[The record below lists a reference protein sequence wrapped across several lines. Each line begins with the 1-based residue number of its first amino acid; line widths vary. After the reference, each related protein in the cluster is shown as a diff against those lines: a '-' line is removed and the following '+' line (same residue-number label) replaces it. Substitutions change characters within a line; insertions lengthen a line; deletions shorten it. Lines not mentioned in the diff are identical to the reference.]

1 MTAARGRVLVL
12 DGDTRAG
19 LEMARRLQ
27 RLGERVAIASS
38 EARASGM
45 RTGAAEARVV
55 LPDPRAAF
63 DAYADGIV
71 ESLGAGDV
79 ALCSGERALEA
90 LRARRDA
97 IAARG
102 AIAAIASEPALT
114 IAGSKQLTLDRA
126 TALGI
131 SSPRSLQVSAPEQ
144 VLAGADEL
152 GYPLVVK
159 PLASWRALPG
169 GGGETV
175 APMLAYDRAGL
186 EKVAHRLVR
195 PDAPALLQQ
204 VATGVRETHK
214 FVLQDGRLIARLVM
228 VAERCW
234 PPLGGSSV
242 MRVTVEPP
250 ADSYALA
257 LALVTDAG
265 LEGVSEV
272 EFRRDADDRPLL
284 MEINARISQS
294 VALAHRAGVEL
305 AQLQLRWARGEH
317 LEPVADYRR
326 GVRLGWPA
334 GEARLLACGLIG
346 RLDPRP
352 SPLGE
357 LRDIARD
364 YTVGRAGLEGL
375 DRRDLSPT
383 AAALTF
389 TLRSAGGWLRRGS
402 ARG

>member
-19 LEMARRLQ
+19 LEIARRLH

-38 EARASGM
+38 EAGASGM
-45 RTGAAEARVV
+45 RTRSAEARVV
-55 LPDPRAAF
+55 LADPRTAF

-71 ESLGAGDV
+71 AALGPGDV
-79 ALCSGERALEA
+79 AMCSGERALEA
-90 LRARRDA
+90 LRARREA
-97 IAARG
+97 IG
-102 AIAAIASEPALT
+102 AVGAVAAIASEPALT
-114 IAGSKQLTLDRA
+114 IAGSKQLTLERA
-126 TALGI
+126 AALGI
-131 SSPRSLQVSAPEQ
+131 ESPRSLHVSTPEE

-186 EKVAHRLVR
+186 EQVTRRLLR

-204 VATGVRETHK
+204 VATGERETHK
-214 FVLQDGRLIARLVM
+214 FVLLDGRPIARLVM

-242 MRVTVEPP
+242 MRVTVDPP
-250 ADSYALA
+250 PDSHALA
-257 LALVTDAG
+257 RSLVTDVG
-265 LEGVSEV
+265 LNGVSEV
-272 EFRRDADDRPLL
+272 EFRRDAAGRPLL

-305 AQLQLRWARGEH
+305 AHLQLRWARGEH

-352 SPLGE
+352 RPLDE
-357 LRDIARD
+357 LGAIARD
-364 YTVGRAGLEGL
+364 YGLRHAGLEGL
-375 DRRDLSPT
+375 DRRDLAPT
-383 AAALTF
+383 AAALAF
-389 TLRSAGGWLRRGS
+389 TLRSAGGWLRR
-402 ARG
+402 AAT

>member
-1 MTAARGRVLVL
+1 MTATLGRVLVL

-19 LEMARRLQ
+19 LEIARRLHL
-27 RLGERVAIASS
+27 LGERVAIASS
-38 EARASGM
+38 DAGASGM
-45 RTGAAEARVV
+45 RTRAAEERVV
-55 LPDPRAAF
+55 LPDPRTAF
-63 DAYADGIV
+63 DSYADGIV
-71 ESLGAGDV
+71 AALGPRDV
-79 ALCSGERALEA
+79 AMCSGERALEA
-90 LRARRDA
+90 LRARREA
-97 IAARG
+97 IVARG
-102 AIAAIASEPALT
+102 AVAAIASEPALS

-126 TALGI
+126 AALGI
-131 SSPRSLQVSAPEQ
+131 ECPRSLQVSTPEQ

-186 EKVAHRLVR
+186 QKVAHHLVR
-195 PDAPALLQQ
+195 PGAPALLQQ
-204 VATGVRETHK
+204 VASGVRETHK
-214 FVLQDGRLIARLVM
+214 FVLQDGRLVARLVM

-250 ADSYALA
+250 ADSYAQA

-272 EFRRDADDRPLL
+272 EFRRDAAGRPLL

-352 SPLGE
+352 RPLDE

-364 YTVGRAGLEGL
+364 YGLRHAGLEGL
-375 DRRDLSPT
+375 DRRDLAPT
-383 AAALTF
+383 AAAFAF
-389 TLRSAGGWLRRGS
+389 TLRSAGGWLRR
-402 ARG
+402 AAT

>member
-1 MTAARGRVLVL
+1 
-12 DGDTRAG
+12 
-19 LEMARRLQ
+19 MARRLHL
-27 RLGERVAIASS
+27 LGEPVAIACS
-38 EARASGM
+38 EAAASGM
-45 RTGAAEARVV
+45 RTRAAEARVV
-55 LPDPRAAF
+55 LPDPRTAF
-63 DAYADGIV
+63 DAYADAIV
-71 ESLGAGDV
+71 ESLAAGDV
-79 ALCSGERALEA
+79 AMCSGERALEA
-90 LRARRDA
+90 LRARRAA

-102 AIAAIASEPALT
+102 AVAAIASEPALT
-114 IAGSKQLTLDRA
+114 LAGSKQLTLDRA
-126 TALGI
+126 AALGI
-131 SSPRSLQVSAPEQ
+131 ECPRSLQVSSPED
-144 VLAGADEL
+144 VLAGASDL

-186 EKVAHRLVR
+186 EAVAHRLVR

-214 FVLQDGRLIARLVM
+214 FLLQDGRTIARLVM

-242 MRVTVEPP
+242 MRVTIEPP
-250 ADSYALA
+250 ADSHALA
-257 LALVTDAG
+257 LALVADAG

-272 EFRRDADDRPLL
+272 EFRRDASGRPLL
-284 MEINARISQS
+284 MEINARLSQS
-294 VALAHRAGVEL
+294 IALAHRAGVEL
-305 AQLQLRWARGEH
+305 AHLQLRWARGEQ

-352 SPLGE
+352 HPLGE

-364 YTVGRAGLEGL
+364 YGLRHAGLEGL
-375 DRRDLSPT
+375 DRRDLAPT
-383 AAALTF
+383 AAALAF
-389 TLRSAGGWLRRGS
+389 TLRSAGGWLRR
-402 ARG
+402 AAN

>member
-1 MTAARGRVLVL
+1 MTPTRGRVLVL

-19 LEMARRLQ
+19 LEIARRLYL
-27 RLGERVAIASS
+27 LGERVAIASS
-38 EARASGM
+38 DAGASGM
-45 RTGAAEARVV
+45 RTRAAEASVV
-55 LPDPRAAF
+55 LPDPRTAF

-71 ESLGAGDV
+71 AALGPGDV
-79 ALCSGERALEA
+79 AMCSGERALEA
-90 LRARRDA
+90 LRARREA
-97 IAARG
+97 ILARG
-102 AIAAIASEPALT
+102 AVAAIASEPALS

-126 TALGI
+126 SALGI
-131 SSPRSLQVSAPEQ
+131 ESPRSLQVATPEQ
-144 VLAGADEL
+144 VMAGADEL

-159 PLASWRALPG
+159 PLAAWRALPG

-186 EKVAHRLVR
+186 EKVAHHLVR

-214 FVLQDGRLIARLVM
+214 FVLQDGRMIARLVM

-250 ADSYALA
+250 ADSYAQA
-257 LALVTDAG
+257 LALVTDAA

-272 EFRRDADDRPLL
+272 EFRRDAAGRPLL

-352 SPLGE
+352 RPLEE

-364 YTVGRAGLEGL
+364 YGLRHAGLEGL
-375 DRRDLSPT
+375 DRRDLAPT
-383 AAALTF
+383 AAAFAF
-389 TLRSAGGWLRRGS
+389 TLRSAGGWLRR
-402 ARG
+402 AAT

>member
-1 MTAARGRVLVL
+1 VLVL

-19 LEMARRLQ
+19 LEIARRLHL
-27 RLGERVAIASS
+27 LGERVAIASS
-38 EARASGM
+38 EVGASGM
-45 RTGAAEARVV
+45 RTRAAEERVV
-55 LPDPRAAF
+55 LADPRNAF

-71 ESLGAGDV
+71 AALGPGDV
-79 ALCSGERALEA
+79 AICSGARALEA
-90 LRARRDA
+90 LRARREA
-97 IAARG
+97 IAARS
-102 AIAAIASEPALT
+102 AVAAIASEGALT

-126 TALGI
+126 SALGI
-131 SSPRSLQVSAPEQ
+131 ESPRSLQVSTPEE
-144 VLAGADEL
+144 VLAGAVDL

-159 PLASWRALPG
+159 PLASWRPLPG

-195 PDAPALLQQ
+195 PEAPALLQQ

-250 ADSYALA
+250 ADSYAQA

-265 LEGVSEV
+265 LDGVSEV
-272 EFRRDADDRPLL
+272 EFRRDAAGRPLL

-305 AQLQLRWARGEH
+305 AQLQLRWARGER

-326 GVRLGWPA
+326 DVRLGWPA
-334 GEARLLACGLIG
+334 GEARLLACGVIG

-352 SPLGE
+352 HPLDE

-364 YTVGRAGLEGL
+364 YGLRHAGLEGL
-375 DRRDLSPT
+375 DRRDLAPT
-383 AAALTF
+383 AAALAF
-389 TLRSAGGWLRRGS
+389 TLKSAGGWLRR
-402 ARG
+402 AAT

>member
-1 MTAARGRVLVL
+1 MTEARGRVLVL

-19 LEMARRLQ
+19 LEMARRLHQ
-27 RLGERVAIASS
+27 LGERVAIASS
-38 EARASGM
+38 EAGASGM
-45 RTGAAEARVV
+45 RTRAAEARVV
-55 LPDPRAAF
+55 LPDPRTAF
-63 DAYADGIV
+63 DAYADAIV
-71 ESLGAGDV
+71 DSLGAGDV
-79 ALCSGERALEA
+79 AMCSGERALEA
-90 LRARRDA
+90 LRARREA

-114 IAGSKQLTLDRA
+114 VAGSKRLTLDRA

-131 SSPRSLQVSAPEQ
+131 ASPRSLQVSTPAEA
-144 VLAGADEL
+144 LAGADEL

-175 APMLAYDRAGL
+175 APMLAYDRPGL
-186 EKVAHRLVR
+186 EAVAQRLVR
-195 PDAPALLQQ
+195 PDGPALLQQ
-204 VATGVRETHK
+204 VAAGVRETHK
-214 FVLQDGRLIARLVM
+214 LVIQDGRVIARLVM

-242 MRVTVEPP
+242 MRTTIEPP

-257 LALVTDAG
+257 LALLTDVG
-265 LEGVSEV
+265 LQGVSEV
-272 EFRRDADDRPLL
+272 EFRRDASGRPLL

-305 AQLQLRWARGEH
+305 TNLQLRWARGER
-317 LEPVADYRR
+317 LEPAADYRR

-352 SPLGE
+352 SPLDE

-364 YTVGRAGLEGL
+364 YGLRHAGLEGL
-375 DRRDLSPT
+375 DRRDLAPT
-383 AAALTF
+383 AAALAF
-389 TLRSAGGWLRRGS
+389 TLRSAGGWLRRA
-402 ARG
+402 AR

>member
-19 LEMARRLQ
+19 LEIARRLH
-27 RLGERVAIASS
+27 RLGERVVIASS
-38 EARASGM
+38 EAGASGM
-45 RTGAAEARVV
+45 RTRAAESVLV
-55 LPDPRAAF
+55 LPDPRTAF

-71 ESLGAGDV
+71 AALAPGDV
-79 ALCSGERALEA
+79 AMCTGERALEA
-90 LRARRDA
+90 LRARRAA
-97 IAARG
+97 ITAGG

-114 IAGSKQLTLDRA
+114 IAGSKELTLERA
-126 TALGI
+126 AAIGI
-131 SSPRSLQVSAPEQ
+131 DCPRSLAVATPEE
-144 VLAGADEL
+144 VLAGAEEL
-152 GYPLVVK
+152 GYPVVVK

-175 APMLAYDRAGL
+175 APMLAYDRPGL
-186 EKVAHRLVR
+186 ERIAHRLVR

-214 FVLQDGRLIARLVM
+214 LLRQDGRTIARLVM

-242 MRVTVEPP
+242 MRVTVAPP
-250 ADSYALA
+250 VDSHALA
-257 LALVTDAG
+257 EALVAEAG

-272 EFRRDADDRPLL
+272 EFRRDAAGRPLL
-284 MEINARISQS
+284 MEINARLSQS
-294 VALAHRAGVEL
+294 IALAHRAGVEL
-305 AQLQLRWARGEH
+305 AQLQLRWARGER

-334 GEARLLACGLIG
+334 GEARLLACSLIG

-352 SPLGE
+352 RTLDE

-364 YTVGRAGLEGL
+364 YGLRGAGLEGL
-375 DRRDLSPT
+375 DRRDLAPT
-383 AAALTF
+383 AAAMAF
-389 TLRSAGGWLRRGS
+389 TLRSAAGWARRS
-402 ARG
+402 R

>member
-1 MTAARGRVLVL
+1 VL

-19 LEMARRLQ
+19 LEIARRLHM
-27 RLGERVAIASS
+27 LGERVVIASS
-38 EARASGM
+38 EAGASGM
-45 RTGAAEARVV
+45 RTRAAEAQVV
-55 LPDPRAAF
+55 LPDPRTAF

-71 ESLGAGDV
+71 EALGPGDV
-79 ALCSGERALEA
+79 AMCSGERALEA
-90 LRARRDA
+90 LRARRGA
-97 IAARG
+97 IAQRG
-102 AIAAIASEPALT
+102 AIPAIASEPALR
-114 IAGSKQLTLDRA
+114 IAGSKELTLERA
-126 TALGI
+126 AALGI
-131 SSPRSLQVSAPEQ
+131 ECPRSLLVSAPEDT
-144 VLAGADEL
+144 LAGASEL

-159 PLASWRALPG
+159 PLASWRTLPG

-186 EKVAHRLVR
+186 EAIAQRLVR

-214 FVLQDGRLIARLVM
+214 LVRQDGRTIARLVM

-242 MRVTVEPP
+242 MRVTIDPP
-250 ADSYALA
+250 PDSHALA
-257 LALVTDAG
+257 LALVSDVE

-272 EFRRDADDRPLL
+272 EFRRDAAGRPLL

-317 LEPVADYRR
+317 LEPVADYDR

-334 GEARLLACGLIG
+334 GEARLLACGLVG

-352 SPLGE
+352 GALDE

-364 YTVGRAGLEGL
+364 YGLRHAGLEGL
-375 DRRDLSPT
+375 DRRDLAPT
-383 AAALTF
+383 AAALAF
-389 TLRSAGGWLRRGS
+389 TVRSAAGWLRR
-402 ARG
+402 AR

>member
-1 MTAARGRVLVL
+1 VTATRGRVLVL
-12 DGDTRAG
+12 DGDTRGG
-19 LEMARRLQ
+19 LEIARRLDL
-27 RLGERVAIASS
+27 LGERVAIASS
-38 EARASGM
+38 DAGASGM
-45 RTGAAEARVV
+45 RTRAAEARVV
-55 LPDPRAAF
+55 LPDPRTAF
-63 DAYADGIV
+63 DSYADGIV
-71 ESLGAGDV
+71 AALGPGDV
-79 ALCSGERALEA
+79 AMCSGERALEA
-90 LRARRDA
+90 LRARREA
-97 IAARG
+97 IVARG
-102 AIAAIASEPALT
+102 AVAAIASEPALS

-126 TALGI
+126 AALGI
-131 SSPRSLQVSAPEQ
+131 ECPRSLQVSTPEQ
-144 VLAGADEL
+144 VLAGAEEL

-186 EKVAHRLVR
+186 EKVAHHLVR
-195 PDAPALLQQ
+195 PGAPALLQQ

-214 FVLQDGRLIARLVM
+214 FVLQDGRLVARLVM

-250 ADSYALA
+250 ADSYAQA

-272 EFRRDADDRPLL
+272 EFRRDAAGRPLL

-305 AQLQLRWARGEH
+305 AELQLRWARGEH

-352 SPLGE
+352 RPLDE

-364 YTVGRAGLEGL
+364 YGLRHAGLEGL
-375 DRRDLSPT
+375 DRRDLAPT
-383 AAALTF
+383 AAAFAF
-389 TLRSAGGWLRRGS
+389 TLRSAGGWLRR
-402 ARG
+402 AAT

>member
-1 MTAARGRVLVL
+1 MSTGRGRVLVL

-19 LEMARRLQ
+19 LEIARRLH

-38 EARASGM
+38 EAAASGM
-45 RTGAAEARVV
+45 RTRAAEAAVV
-55 LPDPRAAF
+55 LPDPRTAF
-63 DAYADGIV
+63 DAYADAIV
-71 ESLGAGDV
+71 AALAPGDV
-79 ALCSGERALEA
+79 ALCSGERALAA
-90 LRARRDA
+90 LRARRAA
-97 IAARG
+97 IAARD
-102 AIAAIASEPALT
+102 AIPAIASEPALA
-114 IAGSKQLTLDRA
+114 IAGSKELTLERA
-126 TALGI
+126 AAIGI
-131 SSPRSLQVSAPEQ
+131 ECPRSLSVTTPDD
-144 VLAGADEL
+144 VLAGAAEL

-159 PLASWRALPG
+159 PLASWQPLPG

-186 EKVAHRLVR
+186 EKIAHRLVR
-195 PDAPALLQQ
+195 PGAPALLQQ

-214 FVLQDGRLIARLVM
+214 LLRQDGRTIARLVM

-242 MRVTVEPP
+242 MRVTIDPP

-257 LALVTDAG
+257 LALVADVG
-265 LEGVSEV
+265 LEGACEV
-272 EFRRDADDRPLL
+272 EFRRDVTGRPLL
-284 MEINARISQS
+284 MEINARLSQS

-305 AQLQLRWARGEH
+305 AQLHLRWARGER

-352 SPLGE
+352 RPLDE
-357 LRDIARD
+357 LRDIGRD
-364 YTVGRAGLEGL
+364 YGLRHAGLEGL
-375 DRRDLSPT
+375 DRRDLAPT
-383 AAALTF
+383 LAAMAF
-389 TLRSAGGWLRRGS
+389 TVRSATGWVRRS
-402 ARG
+402 R

>member
-1 MTAARGRVLVL
+1 VLVL

-19 LEMARRLQ
+19 LEIARRLHL
-27 RLGERVAIASS
+27 LGERVVIASS
-38 EARASGM
+38 EEGASGM
-45 RTGAAEARVV
+45 RTRAAEACVV
-55 LPDPRAAF
+55 LADPRTAF

-71 ESLGAGDV
+71 EALGPGDV

-102 AIAAIASEPALT
+102 AVAAIASEPALT

-131 SSPRSLQVSAPEQ
+131 ESPRSLHVSTPEE
-144 VLAGADEL
+144 VLAGADAL

-175 APMLAYDRAGL
+175 APMLAYDRDGL
-186 EKVAHRLVR
+186 AKVAHRLVR

-257 LALVTDAG
+257 LSLVSDVG

-272 EFRRDADDRPLL
+272 EFRRDAAGRPLL

-294 VALAHRAGVEL
+294 IALAHRAGVEL
-305 AQLQLRWARGEH
+305 AQLQLRWARGEQ

-352 SPLGE
+352 RPLDE

-364 YTVGRAGLEGL
+364 YGLRHAGLEGL
-375 DRRDLSPT
+375 DRRDLAPT
-383 AAALTF
+383 AAALAF
-389 TLRSAGGWLRRGS
+389 ALRSAGGWLRRS
-402 ARG
+402 AT

>member
-1 MTAARGRVLVL
+1 
-12 DGDTRAG
+12 
-19 LEMARRLQ
+19 MARRLS

-38 EARASGM
+38 ESSASGM
-45 RTGAAEARVV
+45 RTRAAEARVV
-55 LPDPRAAF
+55 LPDPRSAF
-63 DAYADGIV
+63 DRYADGIV
-71 ESLGAGDV
+71 EALGPGDV
-79 ALCSGERALEA
+79 AMCSGERALEA
-90 LRARRDA
+90 LRARREA
-97 IAARG
+97 ISARS
-102 AIAAIASEPALT
+102 AVAAIASEPALT
-114 IAGSKQLTLDRA
+114 VAGSKQLTLDRA
-126 TALGI
+126 AALGI
-131 SSPRSLQVSAPEQ
+131 ASPRSLPVASQED
-144 VLAGADEL
+144 VLDGAGEL

-186 EKVAHRLVR
+186 EAVAQRLVR

-214 FVLQDGRLIARLVM
+214 LVLQDGRVIARLVM

-242 MRVTVEPP
+242 MRATIDPP
-250 ADSYALA
+250 EDSYALA
-257 LALVTDAG
+257 LALMRDVG

-272 EFRRDADDRPLL
+272 EFRRDAAGRPLL

-294 VALAHRAGVEL
+294 VALAHRAGIEL
-305 AQLQLRWARGEH
+305 AHLQLRWARGEH

-352 SPLGE
+352 RPLDE

-364 YTVGRAGLEGL
+364 YGLRHAGLEGL
-375 DRRDLSPT
+375 DRRDLAPT
-383 AAALTF
+383 AAALAF
-389 TLRSAGGWLRRGS
+389 SLRSASGWLRRS
-402 ARG
+402 AT

>member
-1 MTAARGRVLVL
+1 VTATLGRVLVL

-19 LEMARRLQ
+19 LEIARRLHL
-27 RLGERVAIASS
+27 LGERVAIASS
-38 EARASGM
+38 DAGASGM
-45 RTGAAEARVV
+45 RTRAAEERVV
-55 LPDPRAAF
+55 LPDPRTAF
-63 DAYADGIV
+63 DSYADGIV
-71 ESLGAGDV
+71 AALGPRDV
-79 ALCSGERALEA
+79 AMCSGERALEA
-90 LRARRDA
+90 LRARREA
-97 IAARG
+97 IVARG
-102 AIAAIASEPALT
+102 AVAAIASEPALS

-126 TALGI
+126 AALGI
-131 SSPRSLQVSAPEQ
+131 ECPRSLQVSTPEQ

-186 EKVAHRLVR
+186 EKVARHLVR
-195 PDAPALLQQ
+195 PGAPALLQQ
-204 VATGVRETHK
+204 VASGVRETHK
-214 FVLQDGRLIARLVM
+214 FVLQDGRLVARLVM

-250 ADSYALA
+250 ADSYAQA

-272 EFRRDADDRPLL
+272 EFRRDAAGRPLL

-352 SPLGE
+352 RPLDE

-364 YTVGRAGLEGL
+364 YGLRHAGLEGL
-375 DRRDLSPT
+375 DRRDLAPT
-383 AAALTF
+383 AAAFAF
-389 TLRSAGGWLRRGS
+389 TLRSAGGWLRRAAS
-402 ARG
+402 

>member
-1 MTAARGRVLVL
+1 MSAARGRVLVL

-19 LEMARRLQ
+19 LEIARRLHL
-27 RLGERVAIASS
+27 LGERVAIASS
-38 EARASGM
+38 EGGASGM
-45 RTGAAEARVV
+45 RTRAAEERVV
-55 LPDPRAAF
+55 LADPRTAF
-63 DAYADGIV
+63 DAYADGIAAA
-71 ESLGAGDV
+71 LGPGDV
-79 ALCSGERALEA
+79 AICSGERALEA
-90 LRARRDA
+90 LRARREA
-97 IAARG
+97 IAARS
-102 AIAAIASEPALT
+102 AVAAIASEGALK

-126 TALGI
+126 SALGI
-131 SSPRSLQVSAPEQ
+131 ESPRSLQVSTPEQ
-144 VLAGADEL
+144 VLAGAVDL

-159 PLASWRALPG
+159 PLASWRPLPG

-186 EKVAHRLVR
+186 EKVARRLVR
-195 PDAPALLQQ
+195 PEAPALLQQ

-250 ADSYALA
+250 ADSYAQA

-265 LEGVSEV
+265 LDGVSEV
-272 EFRRDADDRPLL
+272 EFRRDAAGRPLL

-305 AQLQLRWARGEH
+305 AQLQLRWARGER

-326 GVRLGWPA
+326 DVRLGWPA
-334 GEARLLACGLIG
+334 GEARLLACGVIG

-352 SPLGE
+352 RPLAE

-364 YTVGRAGLEGL
+364 YGLRHAGLEGL
-375 DRRDLSPT
+375 DRRDLAPT
-383 AAALTF
+383 AAALAF
-389 TLRSAGGWLRRGS
+389 TLKSAGGWLRR
-402 ARG
+402 AAT

>member
-1 MTAARGRVLVL
+1 VTATRGRVLVL

-19 LEMARRLQ
+19 LEIARRLHL
-27 RLGERVAIASS
+27 LGERVAIASS
-38 EARASGM
+38 DAGASGM
-45 RTGAAEARVV
+45 RTRAAEARVI
-55 LPDPRAAF
+55 LPDPRTAF
-63 DAYADGIV
+63 DSYADGIV
-71 ESLGAGDV
+71 AALGPGDV
-79 ALCSGERALEA
+79 AMCSGERALEA
-90 LRARRDA
+90 LRARREA
-97 IAARG
+97 IVARG
-102 AIAAIASEPALT
+102 AVAAIASEPALS

-126 TALGI
+126 AALGI
-131 SSPRSLQVSAPEQ
+131 ECPRSLQVSTPEQ
-144 VLAGADEL
+144 VLAGAEEL

-186 EKVAHRLVR
+186 EKVAHHLVR
-195 PDAPALLQQ
+195 PGAPALLQQ

-214 FVLQDGRLIARLVM
+214 FVLQDGRLVARLVM

-250 ADSYALA
+250 ADSYAQA

-272 EFRRDADDRPLL
+272 EFRRDAAGRPLL

-346 RLDPRP
+346 RVDPRP
-352 SPLGE
+352 RPLDE

-364 YTVGRAGLEGL
+364 YGLRHAGLEGL
-375 DRRDLSPT
+375 DRRDLAPT
-383 AAALTF
+383 AAAFAF
-389 TLRSAGGWLRRGS
+389 TLRSAGGWLRR
-402 ARG
+402 AAT

>member
-1 MTAARGRVLVL
+1 VTATRGRVLVL

-19 LEMARRLQ
+19 LEIARRLDL
-27 RLGERVAIASS
+27 LGERVAIASS
-38 EARASGM
+38 DAGASGM
-45 RTGAAEARVV
+45 RTRAAEARVV
-55 LPDPRAAF
+55 LPDPRTAF
-63 DAYADGIV
+63 DSYADGIV
-71 ESLGAGDV
+71 AALGPGDV
-79 ALCSGERALEA
+79 AMCSGERALEA
-90 LRARRDA
+90 LRARREA
-97 IAARG
+97 ILARG
-102 AIAAIASEPALT
+102 AVAAIASEPALS

-126 TALGI
+126 AALGI
-131 SSPRSLQVSAPEQ
+131 ECPRSLQVSTPEQ

-175 APMLAYDRAGL
+175 APMLAYDRAAL
-186 EKVAHRLVR
+186 EKVAHHLVR

-214 FVLQDGRLIARLVM
+214 FVLQDGRLVARLVM

-250 ADSYALA
+250 ADSYAQA

-272 EFRRDADDRPLL
+272 EFRRDAAGRPLL

-294 VALAHRAGVEL
+294 IALAHRAGVEL
-305 AQLQLRWARGEH
+305 AQLQLRWARGER

-352 SPLGE
+352 RPLDE

-364 YTVGRAGLEGL
+364 YGLRHAGLEGL
-375 DRRDLSPT
+375 DRRDLAPT
-383 AAALTF
+383 AAAFAF
-389 TLRSAGGWLRRGS
+389 TLRSAGGWLRR
-402 ARG
+402 AAT

>member
-1 MTAARGRVLVL
+1 VSAARGRVLVL

-19 LEMARRLQ
+19 LEIARRLHL
-27 RLGERVAIASS
+27 LGERVAIASS
-38 EARASGM
+38 EGGASGM
-45 RTGAAEARVV
+45 RTRAAEERVV
-55 LPDPRAAF
+55 LADPRTAF

-71 ESLGAGDV
+71 AALGPGDV
-79 ALCSGERALEA
+79 AICSGERALEA
-90 LRARRDA
+90 LRARREA
-97 IAARG
+97 IAARS
-102 AIAAIASEPALT
+102 AVAAIASEVALT

-126 TALGI
+126 SALGI
-131 SSPRSLQVSAPEQ
+131 ESPRSLQVSTPEE
-144 VLAGADEL
+144 VLAGAVDL

-159 PLASWRALPG
+159 PLASWRPLPG

-186 EKVAHRLVR
+186 DKVARRLVR
-195 PDAPALLQQ
+195 PEAPALLQQ

-250 ADSYALA
+250 ADSYAQA

-265 LEGVSEV
+265 LDGVSEV
-272 EFRRDADDRPLL
+272 EFRRDAAGRPLL

-305 AQLQLRWARGEH
+305 AQLQLRWARGER

-326 GVRLGWPA
+326 DVRLGWPA

-352 SPLGE
+352 RPLAE

-364 YTVGRAGLEGL
+364 YGLRHAGLEGL
-375 DRRDLSPT
+375 DRRDLAPT
-383 AAALTF
+383 AAALAF
-389 TLRSAGGWLRRGS
+389 TLKSAGGWLRRS
-402 ARG
+402 AT

>member
-1 MTAARGRVLVL
+1 MSATRGRVLVL

-19 LEMARRLQ
+19 LETARRLHQ
-27 RLGERVAIASS
+27 LGERVAIASS
-38 EARASGM
+38 EAAASGM
-45 RTGAAEARVV
+45 RTRAADARVV
-55 LPDPRAAF
+55 LPDPRTAF
-63 DAYADGIV
+63 DAYADAIV

-79 ALCSGERALEA
+79 AMCSGERALEA
-90 LRARRDA
+90 LRARRTA
-97 IAARG
+97 VAARG
-102 AIAAIASEPALT
+102 AVAAIASEPALT
-114 IAGSKQLTLDRA
+114 LAGSKQLTLDRA
-126 TALGI
+126 AALGI
-131 SSPRSLQVSAPEQ
+131 ECPRSLGVSTPED
-144 VLAGADEL
+144 VLAAADDL
-152 GYPLVVK
+152 GYPVVVK

-186 EKVAHRLVR
+186 EVVARRLVR

-204 VATGVRETHK
+204 VASGVRETHK
-214 FVLQDGRLIARLVM
+214 FLLQDGRTIARLVM

-242 MRVTVEPP
+242 MRVTIEPP

-257 LALVTDAG
+257 LALVTDVG
-265 LEGVSEV
+265 LEGACEV
-272 EFRRDADDRPLL
+272 EFRRDAAGRPLL
-284 MEINARISQS
+284 MEINARLSQS
-294 VALAHRAGVEL
+294 IALAHRAGVEL
-305 AQLQLRWARGEH
+305 AQLQLRWARGEQ

-352 SPLGE
+352 RPLGE

-364 YTVGRAGLEGL
+364 YGLRHAGLEGL
-375 DRRDLSPT
+375 DRHDLAPT
-383 AAALTF
+383 AAALAF
-389 TLRSAGGWLRRGS
+389 TLRSAGGWLRRAAS
-402 ARG
+402 

>member
-1 MTAARGRVLVL
+1 MSSARGRVLVL

-19 LEMARRLQ
+19 LEIARRLY

-38 EARASGM
+38 DARASGM
-45 RTGAAEARVV
+45 RTRAAEARVA
-55 LPDPRAAF
+55 LPDPRTAF
-63 DAYADGIV
+63 EAYADAIV
-71 ESLGAGDV
+71 AALGPGDV
-79 ALCSGERALEA
+79 ALCSGERALEG
-90 LRARRDA
+90 LRARRAA
-97 IAARG
+97 IGERG
-102 AIAAIASEPALT
+102 ATAAIASEPALSL
-114 IAGSKQLTLDRA
+114 AGSKELTLERA
-126 TALGI
+126 AAIGI
-131 SSPRSLQVSAPEQ
+131 ECPRSLPVTTPGE
-144 VLAGADEL
+144 VIAGAGEL

-186 EKVAHRLVR
+186 EAVAHHLVR
-195 PDAPALLQQ
+195 PAAPALLQQ

-214 FVLQDGRLIARLVM
+214 FLLQDGRVIARLVM

-242 MRVTVEPP
+242 MRVTIDPP
-250 ADSYALA
+250 ADSHALA
-257 LALVTDAG
+257 LALVQDVG
-265 LEGVSEV
+265 LEGACEV
-272 EFRRDADDRPLL
+272 EFRRDAAGLPLL

-294 VALAHRAGVEL
+294 IALAHRAGVEL
-305 AQLQLRWARGEH
+305 AQLHLRWARGER

-334 GEARLLACGLIG
+334 GEARLFACGLIG

-364 YTVGRAGLEGL
+364 YGLRHAGMEGL
-375 DRRDLSPT
+375 DRRDLAPT
-383 AAALTF
+383 AAAMAF
-389 TLRSAGGWLRRGS
+389 TVRSAAGWLRR
-402 ARG
+402 AR

>member
-1 MTAARGRVLVL
+1 VTAVRGRVLVL

-19 LEMARRLQ
+19 LEIARRLHA
-27 RLGERVAIASS
+27 LGERVVIASS
-38 EARASGM
+38 EAGASGM
-45 RTGAAEARVV
+45 RTRAAEAQVV
-55 LPDPRAAF
+55 VPDPRTAF

-71 ESLGAGDV
+71 EALGPGDV
-79 ALCSGERALEA
+79 AMCSGERALEA
-90 LRARRDA
+90 LRARREA
-97 IAARG
+97 IAGAG
-102 AIAAIASEPALT
+102 AIPAIASEPALT
-114 IAGSKQLTLDRA
+114 IAGSKELTLERA
-126 TALGI
+126 VALGI
-131 SSPRSLQVSAPEQ
+131 ECPRSLLVSTPEDTQ
-144 VLAGADEL
+144 AGAAEL

-159 PLASWRALPG
+159 PLASWRPLPG

-186 EKVAHRLVR
+186 EAIAQRLVR
-195 PDAPALLQQ
+195 PDAPALVQQ

-214 FVLQDGRLIARLVM
+214 LVRQDGRTIARLVM

-242 MRVTVEPP
+242 MRVTIEPP
-250 ADSYALA
+250 ADSHELA
-257 LALVTDAG
+257 LALVADVG

-272 EFRRDADDRPLL
+272 EFRRDAAGRPLL

-305 AQLQLRWARGEH
+305 AQLQLRWARGER

-334 GEARLLACGLIG
+334 GEARLLACGLVG

-352 SPLGE
+352 RPLDE

-364 YTVGRAGLEGL
+364 YGLRHAGLEGL
-375 DRRDLSPT
+375 DRRDLAPT
-383 AAALTF
+383 AAALAF
-389 TLRSAGGWLRRGS
+389 TVRSATGWLRRV
-402 ARG
+402 R

>member
-1 MTAARGRVLVL
+1 VSSTRGRVLVL

-19 LEMARRLQ
+19 LEMARRLHL
-27 RLGERVAIASS
+27 LGERIVIASS
-38 EARASGM
+38 EAAASGM
-45 RTGAAEARVV
+45 RTRAAEARVV
-55 LPDPRAAF
+55 LPDPRTAF
-63 DAYADGIV
+63 DSYADAIV
-71 ESLGAGDV
+71 ESLAAGDV
-79 ALCSGERALEA
+79 AMCSGERALEA
-90 LRARRDA
+90 LRARRAA

-102 AIAAIASEPALT
+102 AVAAIASEPALT
-114 IAGSKQLTLDRA
+114 LAGSKQLTLDRA
-126 TALGI
+126 AALGLEC
-131 SSPRSLQVSAPEQ
+131 PRSLQVSTPED
-144 VLAGADEL
+144 VLAAADDL

-186 EKVAHRLVR
+186 QTVARRLVR

-214 FVLQDGRLIARLVM
+214 FLLQDGRTIARLVM

-242 MRVTVEPP
+242 MRVTIEPP
-250 ADSYALA
+250 ADSHALA
-257 LALVTDAG
+257 LALIADAG

-272 EFRRDADDRPLL
+272 EFRRDAAGRPLL
-284 MEINARISQS
+284 MEINARLSQS
-294 VALAHRAGVEL
+294 IALAHRAGVEL
-305 AQLQLRWARGEH
+305 AHLHLRWARGEQ

-352 SPLGE
+352 RPLGE

-364 YTVGRAGLEGL
+364 YGLRHAGLEGL
-375 DRRDLSPT
+375 DRHDLAPT
-383 AAALTF
+383 AAALAF
-389 TLRSAGGWLRRGS
+389 TLRSAGSWFRRA
-402 ARG
+402 AR

>member
-1 MTAARGRVLVL
+1 VTAVRGRVLVL

-19 LEMARRLQ
+19 LEIARRLHL
-27 RLGERVAIASS
+27 LGERVVIASS
-38 EARASGM
+38 EGGASGM
-45 RTGAAEARVV
+45 RTRAAEQRVV
-55 LPDPRAAF
+55 LADPRTAF
-63 DAYADGIV
+63 EAYADGIV
-71 ESLGAGDV
+71 AALSPGDV

-90 LRARRDA
+90 LRARREA

-102 AIAAIASEPALT
+102 AVAAIASEAALT

-126 TALGI
+126 AALGI
-131 SSPRSLQVSAPEQ
+131 ESPRSLQVSTPEEA
-144 VLAGADEL
+144 LAGAADL

-159 PLASWRALPG
+159 PLASWRPLPG

-186 EKVAHRLVR
+186 EKVARRLVR
-195 PDAPALLQQ
+195 PAAPALLQQ
-204 VATGVRETHK
+204 VATGLRETHK

-242 MRVTVEPP
+242 MRVTVDPP

-265 LEGVSEV
+265 LDGVSEV
-272 EFRRDADDRPLL
+272 EFRRDDAGRPLL

-305 AQLQLRWARGEH
+305 AQLQLRWARGEQ

-352 SPLGE
+352 RPLTE

-364 YTVGRAGLEGL
+364 YGLRHAGLEGL
-375 DRRDLSPT
+375 DRRDPAPT
-383 AAALTF
+383 AAALAF
-389 TLRSAGGWLRRGS
+389 TLKSAGGWLRR
-402 ARG
+402 AAT

>member
-1 MTAARGRVLVL
+1 MTATRGRVLVL

-19 LEMARRLQ
+19 LEIARRLDL
-27 RLGERVAIASS
+27 LGERVAIASS
-38 EARASGM
+38 DAGASGM
-45 RTGAAEARVV
+45 RTRAAEARVV
-55 LPDPRAAF
+55 LPDPRTAF
-63 DAYADGIV
+63 DSYADGIV
-71 ESLGAGDV
+71 AALGPGDV
-79 ALCSGERALEA
+79 AMCSGERALEA
-90 LRARRDA
+90 LRARREA
-97 IAARG
+97 IVARG
-102 AIAAIASEPALT
+102 AVAAIASEPALS

-126 TALGI
+126 AAQGI
-131 SSPRSLQVSAPEQ
+131 ECPRSLQVSTPEQ

-175 APMLAYDRAGL
+175 APMLAYDRAAL
-186 EKVAHRLVR
+186 EKVAHHLVR

-204 VATGVRETHK
+204 VASGVRETHK
-214 FVLQDGRLIARLVM
+214 FVLQDGRLVARLVM

-250 ADSYALA
+250 ADSYAQA

-272 EFRRDADDRPLL
+272 EFRRDAAGRPLL

-352 SPLGE
+352 RPLDE

-364 YTVGRAGLEGL
+364 YGLRHAGLEGL
-375 DRRDLSPT
+375 DRRDLAPT
-383 AAALTF
+383 AAAFAF
-389 TLRSAGGWLRRGS
+389 TVRSAGGWLRR
-402 ARG
+402 AAT

>member
-1 MTAARGRVLVL
+1 VTAARGRVLVL

-27 RLGERVAIASS
+27 RLGERVVIASS
-38 EARASGM
+38 DARASGM

-55 LPDPRAAF
+55 LPDPRSAF
-63 DAYADGIV
+63 GAYADAIV
-71 ESLGAGDV
+71 AALAAGDV
-79 ALCSGERALEA
+79 AMCSGERALEA
-90 LRARRDA
+90 LRARRAA

-114 IAGSKQLTLDRA
+114 LAGSKELTLERA
-126 TALGI
+126 AAIGI
-131 SSPRSLQVSAPEQ
+131 ACPRSLTVTTPEQ
-144 VLAGADEL
+144 VLAEAGGL

-175 APMLAYDRAGL
+175 APMLAYDRSGL
-186 EKVAHRLVR
+186 EAVARRLVR
-195 PDAPALLQQ
+195 PDAPALLQE

-214 FVLQDGRLIARLVM
+214 FLRQDDRTIARLVM

-242 MRVTVEPP
+242 MRVTIDPP
-250 ADSYALA
+250 ADSHALA
-257 LALVTDAG
+257 LALVADAG
-265 LEGVSEV
+265 LEGACEV
-272 EFRRDADDRPLL
+272 EFRRDAAGRPLL

-294 VALAHRAGVEL
+294 IALAHRAGVEL
-305 AQLQLRWARGEH
+305 AHLHLRWARGEQ
-317 LEPVADYRR
+317 LEPAPDYRR

-334 GEARLLACGLIG
+334 GEARLLACGLMG

-352 SPLGE
+352 RPLGE

-364 YTVGRAGLEGL
+364 YGFRHAGLEGL
-375 DRRDLSPT
+375 DRHDLAPT
-383 AAALTF
+383 AAALAF
-389 TLRSAGGWLRRGS
+389 TLRSATGWVRRS
-402 ARG
+402 R

>member
-1 MTAARGRVLVL
+1 VLVL

-19 LEMARRLQ
+19 LEIARRLH
-27 RLGERVAIASS
+27 RLGERVVIASS

-45 RTGAAEARVV
+45 RTRAAESVLV
-55 LPDPRAAF
+55 LPDPRTAF
-63 DAYADGIV
+63 DDYADGIV
-71 ESLGAGDV
+71 AALAPGDV
-79 ALCSGERALEA
+79 AMCTGERALEA
-90 LRARRDA
+90 LRARRPA
-97 IAARG
+97 ITARG

-114 IAGSKQLTLDRA
+114 IAGSKELTLARA
-126 TALGI
+126 AAIGI
-131 SSPRSLQVSAPEQ
+131 ECPRSLGVATPEE

-152 GYPLVVK
+152 GYPVVVK

-175 APMLAYDRAGL
+175 APMLAYDRQAL
-186 EKVAHRLVR
+186 ERIAHRLVR
-195 PDAPALLQQ
+195 PGAPALLQE

-214 FVLQDGRLIARLVM
+214 LLRQDGRTIARLVM

-242 MRVTVEPP
+242 MRVTVAPP
-250 ADSYALA
+250 VDSHELA
-257 LALVTDAG
+257 EALVAEAG

-272 EFRRDADDRPLL
+272 EFRRDAAGRPLL
-284 MEINARISQS
+284 MEINARLSQS
-294 VALAHRAGVEL
+294 IALAHRAGVEL

-334 GEARLLACGLIG
+334 GEARLLACSLIG

-352 SPLGE
+352 RALDE
-357 LRDIARD
+357 LRAIARD
-364 YTVGRAGLEGL
+364 YGLRGAGLEGL
-375 DRRDLSPT
+375 DRRDLAPT
-383 AAALTF
+383 AAAMAF
-389 TLRSAGGWLRRGS
+389 TLRSATGWARR
-402 ARG
+402 AR

>member
-1 MTAARGRVLVL
+1 MTAQRGRVLVL

-38 EARASGM
+38 EAGASGM
-45 RTGAAEARVV
+45 RTRAAEARVV
-55 LPDPRAAF
+55 LPDPRTAF
-63 DAYADGIV
+63 DAYADAIV
-71 ESLGAGDV
+71 HSLGAGDV
-79 ALCSGERALEA
+79 AMCSGERALEA
-90 LRARRDA
+90 LRARREA

-114 IAGSKQLTLDRA
+114 VAGSKRLTLDRA

-131 SSPRSLQVSAPEQ
+131 ASPRSLQVCTPGE
-144 VLAGADEL
+144 VIAGAGEL

-175 APMLAYDRAGL
+175 APMLAYDRPGL
-186 EKVAHRLVR
+186 EAVAQRLVR

-204 VATGVRETHK
+204 VAAGVRETHK
-214 FVLQDGRLIARLVM
+214 LVIQDGRVIARLVM

-242 MRVTVEPP
+242 MRMTIEPP
-250 ADSYALA
+250 SDSYALA
-257 LALVTDAG
+257 LALVTDVG

-272 EFRRDADDRPLL
+272 EFRRDASGRPLL

-305 AQLQLRWARGEH
+305 TSLQLRWARGER
-317 LEPVADYRR
+317 LEPAADYRR

-352 SPLGE
+352 RALDE

-364 YTVGRAGLEGL
+364 YGLRHAGLEGL
-375 DRRDLSPT
+375 DRRDPAPT
-383 AAALTF
+383 AAALAF
-389 TLRSAGGWLRRGS
+389 TLRSAGGWLRRA
-402 ARG
+402 AR

>member
-1 MTAARGRVLVL
+1 MSTGRGRVLVL

-19 LEMARRLQ
+19 LEIARRLH

-38 EARASGM
+38 EAAASGM
-45 RTGAAEARVV
+45 RTRAAEAAVV
-55 LPDPRAAF
+55 LPDPRTAF
-63 DAYADGIV
+63 DAYADAIV
-71 ESLGAGDV
+71 AALAPGDV
-79 ALCSGERALEA
+79 ALCSGERALAA
-90 LRARRDA
+90 LRARRAA
-97 IAARG
+97 IAARD
-102 AIAAIASEPALT
+102 AIPAIASEPALA
-114 IAGSKQLTLDRA
+114 IAGSKELTLERA
-126 TALGI
+126 AAIGI
-131 SSPRSLQVSAPEQ
+131 ECPRSLSVTTPDD
-144 VLAGADEL
+144 VLAGAAEL

-159 PLASWRALPG
+159 PLASWQPLPG

-186 EKVAHRLVR
+186 EKIAHRLVR
-195 PDAPALLQQ
+195 PGAPALLQQ

-214 FVLQDGRLIARLVM
+214 LLRQDGRTIARLVM

-242 MRVTVEPP
+242 MRVTIDPP

-257 LALVTDAG
+257 LALVADVG
-265 LEGVSEV
+265 LEGACEV
-272 EFRRDADDRPLL
+272 EFRRDATGRPLL
-284 MEINARISQS
+284 MEINARLSQS

-305 AQLQLRWARGEH
+305 AQLHLRWARGER

-352 SPLGE
+352 RPLDE
-357 LRDIARD
+357 LRDIGRD
-364 YTVGRAGLEGL
+364 YGLRHAGLEGL
-375 DRRDLSPT
+375 DRRDLAPT
-383 AAALTF
+383 LAAMAF
-389 TLRSAGGWLRRGS
+389 TVRSATGWVRRS
-402 ARG
+402 R

>member
-1 MTAARGRVLVL
+1 MTVARGRVLVL

-19 LEMARRLQ
+19 LEIARRLH

-38 EARASGM
+38 EAGASGM
-45 RTGAAEARVV
+45 RTRAAEARVV
-55 LPDPRAAF
+55 LPDPRTAF
-63 DAYADGIV
+63 DGYADGIADALA
-71 ESLGAGDV
+71 SGDV
-79 ALCSGERALEA
+79 AMCSGERALEA
-90 LRARRDA
+90 LRARREA

-126 TALGI
+126 AALGI
-131 SSPRSLQVSAPEQ
+131 DCPRSLQVSNPEA
-144 VLAGADEL
+144 VLEGAGEL

-186 EKVAHRLVR
+186 EVVARRLVR
-195 PDAPALLQQ
+195 ADAPALLQQ

-214 FVLQDGRLIARLVM
+214 FLLQDGRVIARLVM

-250 ADSYALA
+250 ADSYELA
-257 LALVTDAG
+257 LALVTDVG

-272 EFRRDADDRPLL
+272 EFRRDAAGRPLL

-294 VALAHRAGVEL
+294 IALAHRAGVEL
-305 AQLQLRWARGEH
+305 AQLHLRWARGEH

-352 SPLGE
+352 RPLDE

-364 YTVGRAGLEGL
+364 YGLRHAGLEGL
-375 DRRDLSPT
+375 DRRDLAPT

-389 TLRSAGGWLRRGS
+389 TLRSAGGWLRR
-402 ARG
+402 A

>member
-1 MTAARGRVLVL
+1 MTATRGRVLVL

-19 LEMARRLQ
+19 LEIARRLHL
-27 RLGERVAIASS
+27 LGERVAIASS
-38 EARASGM
+38 DAGASGM
-45 RTGAAEARVV
+45 RTRAAEARVV
-55 LPDPRAAF
+55 LPDPRTAF
-63 DAYADGIV
+63 DSYADGIV
-71 ESLGAGDV
+71 AALGPGDV
-79 ALCSGERALEA
+79 AMCSGERALEA
-90 LRARRDA
+90 LRARREA
-97 IAARG
+97 IVARG
-102 AIAAIASEPALT
+102 AVAAIASEPALS

-126 TALGI
+126 AALGI
-131 SSPRSLQVSAPEQ
+131 ECPRSLQVSTPEQ

-186 EKVAHRLVR
+186 QKVAHHLVR
-195 PDAPALLQQ
+195 PGAPALLQQ
-204 VATGVRETHK
+204 VASGVRETHK
-214 FVLQDGRLIARLVM
+214 FVLQDGRLVARLVM
-228 VAERCW
+228 IAERCW

-250 ADSYALA
+250 ADSYAQA

-272 EFRRDADDRPLL
+272 EFRRDAAGRPLL

-352 SPLGE
+352 RPLDE

-364 YTVGRAGLEGL
+364 YGLRHAGLEGL
-375 DRRDLSPT
+375 DRRDLAPT
-383 AAALTF
+383 AAAFAF
-389 TLRSAGGWLRRGS
+389 TLRSAGGWLRRAAS
-402 ARG
+402 